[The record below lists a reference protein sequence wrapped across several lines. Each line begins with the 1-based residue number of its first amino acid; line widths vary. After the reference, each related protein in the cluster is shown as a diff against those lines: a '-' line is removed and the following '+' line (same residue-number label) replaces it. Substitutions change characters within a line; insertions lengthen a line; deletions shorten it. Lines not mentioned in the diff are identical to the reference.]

1 MILCV
6 SLSPCLEVNIEVDSL
21 SVGKINK
28 VIGRRTYLT
37 GKTLNVAIGLA
48 RLGSGAFATGF
59 MYEENGRL
67 FEQELHKEGVT
78 YKFVWNE
85 GRVKETYKFIDRRS
99 MLTEVVDEATAI
111 SSENRNQLIQ
121 LVRDLSKNC
130 SAIVIS
136 DSVLSGLSD
145 GYIIEVLNSVPQD
158 RLKIVDADGIKLLNA
173 LKCGADLVKP
183 NLEELQRTLNVRIS
197 DKESLIKACESL
209 IKMGAKRVLV
219 SLGKNGA
226 VICDGKERY
235 YCVSMNVAMNSTAG
249 AGDAMVAA
257 ATMAL
262 SDGRPLSEILRY
274 GVAAGTAAV
283 TQPDTLSFSREK
295 FDEILPTLSVKRI

>member
-21 SVGKINK
+21 SIGKINK
-28 VIGRRTYLT
+28 VIGRKTYLT

-59 MYEENGRL
+59 MYEDNGRL

-111 SSENRNQLIQ
+111 SPQNRSMLIQ

-130 SAIVIS
+130 NAIVIS

-145 GYIIEVLNSVPQD
+145 DYIVEVLNSVPQD

-173 LKCGADLVKP
+173 LKCGVDLVKP
-183 NLEELQRTLNVRIS
+183 NLEELQRTLNVKIS
-197 DKESLIKACESL
+197 DKDSLFKACEKL
-209 IKMGAKRVLV
+209 IELGAKRVLV
-219 SLGKNGA
+219 SLGKDGA
-226 VICDGKERY
+226 VICDGKDRF

-262 SDGRPLSEILRY
+262 SDGRSLDEILRY

-283 TQPDTLSFSREK
+283 TQPDTLSFNREK
-295 FDEILPTLSVKRI
+295 FKEILPTLGVKRI